1 MEIKRIIVAIDGPAS
16 SGKSTTAKRLAKKLN
31 CIYVDS
37 GAMYRAVALFLLQ
50 NKIDFID
57 KKLLRKALSEIN
69 IEIVPSKGQGE
80 NKIILNGVD
89 VSKMIREPEITDYSS
104 TIATESLIRQRMV
117 ELQRKM
123 AETQSIVMD
132 GRDIGTVVFPQAD
145 FKFFLVASI
154 DERARRRWQEN
165 QQKGLGTKTPDEI
178 KHELAF
184 RDKRD
189 STRKIAPL
197 KKAKDAIEIDTTN
210 LSIQQQVDEI
220 FGIIKDEIFL

>member
-1 MEIKRIIVAIDGPAS
+1 MKMKKIIVAIDGPAS
-16 SGKSTTAKRLAKKLN
+16 SGKSTTAKQLAKKLH

-50 NKIDFID
+50 NEIDFND

-69 IEIVPSKGQGE
+69 IKVVPSSDRTE
-80 NKIILNGVD
+80 NTIILNGED
-89 VSKMIREPEITDYSS
+89 VSKKIREPEITNYSS
-104 TIATESLIRQRMV
+104 TIATVGLIRKRMV

-132 GRDIGTVVFPQAD
+132 GRDIGTVVFPHAD

-154 DERARRRWQEN
+154 DERAKRRWAEN
-165 QQKGLGTKTPDEI
+165 QKKGLGTKTLEEI
-178 KHELAF
+178 KEELAF

-197 KKAKDAIEIDTTN
+197 KKAEGAIEINTTN
-210 LSIQQQVDEI
+210 LSIKQQVDKI
-220 FGIIKDEIFL
+220 YGIIKDEILL